1 MSGPG
6 TRAVL
11 LLGLLGALALRWP
24 AVAGGYQDDDYIQ
37 AAMLDGEFWIERG
50 PLDLFW
56 FAGRDAVEQR
66 ALVEHGYLPW
76 WTHPQHRVAML
87 RPFASGL
94 LALEHALGLSPQA
107 QHAIGLLCFGL
118 CLWAAYRFLSDLLPT
133 WTAVA
138 ATLVYALDEA
148 HGAPTSWLANRST
161 LISTALALVACT
173 SYVRARTRTP
183 ERALPP
189 ARTFALLLL
198 AFLSGEFCS

>member
-87 RPFASGL
+87 RR
-94 LALEHALGLSPQA
+94 
-107 QHAIGLLCFGL
+107 
-118 CLWAAYRFLSDLLPT
+118 WACRRK
-133 WTAVA
+133 
-138 ATLVYALDEA
+138 
-148 HGAPTSWLANRST
+148 RST
-161 LISTALALVACT
+161 
-173 SYVRARTRTP
+173 R
-183 ERALPP
+183 
-189 ARTFALLLL
+189 
-198 AFLSGEFCS
+198 SGCCVLGCAYGRRIAS